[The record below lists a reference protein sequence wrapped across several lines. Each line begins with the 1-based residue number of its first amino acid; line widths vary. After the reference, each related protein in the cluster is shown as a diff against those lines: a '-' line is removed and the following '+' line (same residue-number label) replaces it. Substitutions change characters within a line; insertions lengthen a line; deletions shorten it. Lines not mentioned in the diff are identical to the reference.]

1 MEIRWLSISYKLN
14 HFFMRKAKAL
24 LVFFIFLLLFSW
36 FTSSGIWKRIKANNG
51 LHLKKEHHSENA
63 TAEKLKKKSTEAISF
78 IKKSGYN
85 ESVCFFIDMSL
96 PSGQNRFFVY
106 DIAKDSIQRSG
117 LVTHGRCNE
126 MWLEGRKYSNE
137 PGCGCTSLGKYKIG
151 NPYNGRFGL
160 AYKLYG
166 LDKTNNNAFKRFV
179 VLHSH
184 ECVPGSEVQDEICQ
198 SDGCPT
204 VSPQFLQQLKPMID
218 QSSKPILLWIFE

>member
-1 MEIRWLSISYKLN
+1 
-14 HFFMRKAKAL
+14 MRKTKAL

-36 FTSSGIWKRIKANNG
+36 FTSSGIWKRIKAINSI
-51 LHLKKEHHSENA
+51 HSKKEAHLENV
-63 TAEKLKKKSTEAISF
+63 TVEKLKKKSIEAVSF
-78 IKKSGYN
+78 IKKNGYN
-85 ESVCFFIDMSL
+85 NSVCFFIDMTLS
-96 PSGQNRFFVY
+96 SGQNRFFVY
-106 DIAKDSIQRSG
+106 DIAKDSIQTSG
-117 LVTHGRCNE
+117 LVTHGRCNQL
-126 MWLEGRKYSNE
+126 WLEGRRYANE

-151 NPYNGRFGL
+151 NSYNGKFGL

-184 ECVPGSEVQDEICQ
+184 ECVPGMEVQDEICQ

-204 VSPQFLQQLKPMID
+204 VSPQFLRQLKPMIN

>member
-1 MEIRWLSISYKLN
+1 MPRT
-14 HFFMRKAKAL
+14 KAL

-36 FTSSGIWKRIKANNG
+36 FTSSGVWKRIKANNYI
-51 LHLKKEHHSENA
+51 HTEKKYHTENA
-63 TAEKLKKKSTEAISF
+63 EVEKLKKKSTEATSF
-78 IKKSGYN
+78 IKKNGYN
-85 ESVCFFIDMSL
+85 ETVCFLIDMTL
-96 PSGQNRFFVY
+96 PSSQKRFFVY
-106 DIAKDSIQRSG
+106 DIVKDTIQISG

-137 PGCGCTSLGKYKIG
+137 LGCGCTSLGKYKID
-151 NPYNGRFGL
+151 NLYYGRFGL

-184 ECVPGSEVQDEICQ
+184 ECVPETEVQDEICQ

-204 VSPQFLQQLKPMID
+204 VSTQFLQQLKPLIK
-218 QSSKPILLWIFE
+218 QSSKPVLLWIFE